1 MVPPE
6 SGEAYQMRAVAETR
20 LGSGDTSALT
30 TPSCT
35 LGG

>member
-6 SGEAYQMRAVAETR
+6 GGEAYQMRAVAETR
-20 LGSGDTSALT
+20 LGSGEAATLT